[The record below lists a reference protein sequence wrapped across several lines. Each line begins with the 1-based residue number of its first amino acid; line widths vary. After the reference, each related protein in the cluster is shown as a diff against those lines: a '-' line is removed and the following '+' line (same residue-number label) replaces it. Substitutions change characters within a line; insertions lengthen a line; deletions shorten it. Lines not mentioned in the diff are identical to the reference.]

1 MNGIFH
7 FLIISNKFGRTS
19 LNDFNDKRIMIT
31 VRKMIIKV
39 NMSMIYFLCLA
50 LNLSLYHRGTNFTLI
65 ILYTKGN
72 RRLRSGCLSIRRA

>member
-39 NMSMIYFLCLA
+39 NMLMIYFLCLA
-50 LNLSLYHRGTNFTLI
+50 LNLSLYHKVTNFTLI
-65 ILYTKGN
+65 ILSTKGN
-72 RRLRSGCLSIRRA
+72 RRLRSSCLSI